1 MITTNKATGS
11 GFVVSH
17 LKNETL
23 ILTNSHVLKG
33 ATKIIVEWNDG
44 NKDNATIVLD
54 GKGKT
59 TLTDLALLKVDGKE
73 GTVLPLKN
81 SPAVIGGDV
90 LAIGAPQG
98 LRYTLTKGIVSS
110 IRDQGRII
118 QTDAAI
124 NPGSSG
130 GPLINDLGCV
140 VGVNTLAGRNDAIN
154 MNFAISSQVAL
165 RFLNKYQGNK
175 QLEPEIKNKKYKT
188 SKQNKYLKEKKLI
201 NEEPKL
207 VISNSDKL
215 LSDKKLYEKASD
227 EWENFNYLYA
237 EKLYTL
243 LIEKYEGDFVYR
255 GYLGRGML
263 RYEKNIGDI
272 QLEQAKED
280 LDYGLKNYCLVEKPV
295 AYPGQS
301 KKEANKLNNQCL
313 WALLIRANTKEKLN
327 DLNGSLED
335 LNKIIYSDK
344 FWGIPYQDRARVH
357 FKLGNNKKFLANT
370 KKAIHYFSRYVRWG
384 AGNEWCNQ
392 NCYEEIKEGLKD
404 IYILRAKY
412 FYKTGNDNKALSDF
426 KKAAELN
433 PNVNLLNKDSLL
445 NPKSKD
451 GLEVWKKLYQ

>member
-1 MITTNKATGS
+1 MRILIFNFFIVPFLFSFTESYAKASWFSKDSLCTKKEFSTKELSKLSKPAVVMITTDKATGS

-175 QLEPEIKNKKYKT
+175 QLEPEIKNKKYK
-188 SKQNKYLKEKKLI
+188 SYICLI
-201 NEEPKL
+201 
-207 VISNSDKL
+207 
-215 LSDKKLYEKASD
+215 
-227 EWENFNYLYA
+227 
-237 EKLYTL
+237 
-243 LIEKYEGDFVYR
+243 
-255 GYLGRGML
+255 
-263 RYEKNIGDI
+263 
-272 QLEQAKED
+272 
-280 LDYGLKNYCLVEKPV
+280 
-295 AYPGQS
+295 
-301 KKEANKLNNQCL
+301 
-313 WALLIRANTKEKLN
+313 
-327 DLNGSLED
+327 
-335 LNKIIYSDK
+335 
-344 FWGIPYQDRARVH
+344 
-357 FKLGNNKKFLANT
+357 
-370 KKAIHYFSRYVRWG
+370 
-384 AGNEWCNQ
+384 
-392 NCYEEIKEGLKD
+392 
-404 IYILRAKY
+404 
-412 FYKTGNDNKALSDF
+412 
-426 KKAAELN
+426 
-433 PNVNLLNKDSLL
+433 
-445 NPKSKD
+445 
-451 GLEVWKKLYQ
+451 